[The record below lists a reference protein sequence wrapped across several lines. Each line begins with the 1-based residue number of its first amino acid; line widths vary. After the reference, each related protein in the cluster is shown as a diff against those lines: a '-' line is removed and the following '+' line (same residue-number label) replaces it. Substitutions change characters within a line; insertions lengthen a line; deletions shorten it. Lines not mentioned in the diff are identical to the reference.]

1 MAEKKLSKIIIDEI
15 IENCDFEGMG
25 YIEVQKDILESIISK
40 HVGIPKE
47 FIGDK
52 DMTAT
57 EMRVKGHDVCK
68 DEETEDA

>member
-1 MAEKKLSKIIIDEI
+1 MADGLTDKIIEELID
-15 IENCDFEGMG
+15 NCDWEGIG
-25 YIEVQKDILESIISK
+25 YIEIQKDILESIISK

-47 FIGDK
+47 FIRDK